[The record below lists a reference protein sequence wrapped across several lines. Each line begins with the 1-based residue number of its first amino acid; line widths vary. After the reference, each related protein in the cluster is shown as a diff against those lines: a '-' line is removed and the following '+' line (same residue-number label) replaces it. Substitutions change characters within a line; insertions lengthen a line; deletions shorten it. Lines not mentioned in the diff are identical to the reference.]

1 MLCCCTP
8 LPDPLDCFSTLSP
21 VGRCAVAGGWQ
32 TRLAASWFLLG
43 QGPQARARTRTR
55 RTGFSALLHQHIQQQ
70 RRSAHTPHSLSSETP
85 TPTPALVRKQ
95 LEFLLSSLTSA
106 SFESHYQEIHLLCE
120 HYGPQAELHL
130 FTLLAAA
137 AVSSEAPA
145 PLHQRLFAR
154 ELKRC
159 SISDFSAA
167 QQLSRALAA
176 ATPDAVSSAHHLE
189 AAAERAGLDAFE
201 RLTIL
206 CALATTP
213 APGPDERSR
222 SSASSQ
228 QLRSKSLAVEWVAS
242 MNGPPPNSS
251 PAEHGSSPGSAVLRA
266 ALAALRQQ
274 QPQHGDGS
282 IGASLESSGA
292 ISPSQLA
299 LFLRQLLGDAEGSDA
314 PLLIR
319 PQRRTLV
326 AAAAERVGHEAFS
339 RAFVEAIGKMQIRKS
354 LPAFLA
360 DVGPHAIANTETVR
374 AVLGR
379 FSITDSSPPDDGGVA
394 HLMAGLL
401 AVSPDE
407 IGHENVTNWTALLHA
422 LSTFRHSSLTWPRAI
437 RLMDDLEGLQLPA
450 GTRWDGFAAALLVVS
465 YDGANSQASSSA
477 AVSGLW
483 GPWKNKDL
491 QLSILSG
498 LLSVD
503 AETFNLSALPGRRIM
518 VASDVAGASGT
529 VRQLG
534 STCERSPWNSLDL
547 VETLALLAADG
558 RADIR
563 AQVTHLLERFIKD
576 APELLLI
583 GLLRIPE
590 PWNALHLELT
600 QKLMGMFFANAPGHQ
615 LVFYLAYQVNRPFV
629 MQALVRSYLNNSSSI
644 TRIVDTAQDLKA
656 LPSLLE
662 IRADPAKPFHFALD
676 VAALASRREVINADL
691 YIDRMIVEHGVAFM
705 RAALDFLGEK
715 LREELTL
722 QEQDPNHQQQQNFV
736 PPSVQTVA
744 TFLRRLRAHGESMS
758 AEDIEAFKMVRNLA
772 LQLHPRLL
780 PIRASESQEPGMEV
794 ATFAQEIHDECDE
807 TFGRMYK
814 QELSVEDVVAVLQR
828 LKSSERPEDNEL
840 FACMVHTLFDEQRWI
855 RSYPPTELRLTA
867 HLFGDLIQHSLID
880 YVPLGI
886 AIRGCLDALRSQPG
900 SPMLDFGLEAL
911 KRFQGRLRDWPQLA
925 QALQALPPHPEIT
938 AILDRAMNAPAQLP
952 AGDAEDASD
961 GGKAVFTAINPGP
974 EPTGADGQVEP
985 EEDVSDKVLFA
996 INNLSPSNLESKL
1009 AQVRPVL
1016 TSRFFRWFASYLTL
1030 ERCQLEPNFHGLYL
1044 RFLEAVS
1051 DATLDAYVLRETLIL
1066 AQRLINME
1074 STVSTLQ
1081 NRKALQNVG
1090 SWLGL
1095 LTLARDKP
1103 IRFKNIDFKLLLLE
1117 GYDSGRLIVAVPFVA
1132 KVLEQCSNSRVF
1144 KLPNPW
1150 LSAVLKVLAE
1160 LYQLPELKL
1169 NLRFE
1174 IEVLCK
1180 SLGVDLKDVQPSSII
1195 RSRELL
1201 PPMQGQQL
1209 QGALQQQQHQQQQA
1223 IAGVPTAE
1231 MERLGLGS
1239 AAARSLQEQQRR
1251 GVAGQPGHLALANL
1265 QQQQQQQQQ
1274 AQQASAMG
1282 TPNAYSHAL
1291 AQMLQN
1297 LPQYVHINPQF
1308 NLFQNAAFKR
1318 LICVAIDRAIRDI
1331 IGPVVER
1338 SVTIASISTRE
1349 LVTKDFAMEGDEGR
1363 MRDAAHQ
1370 MAANL
1375 AGSLALVTCKEPL
1388 RISLVTNAR
1397 NIFLESGFTEQTL
1410 PEQAL
1415 VGVMQDNLELACSIV
1430 EKAAMEKAKPE
1441 VDDGLSGAYAAR
1453 RDHRQR
1459 GRGYFW
1465 DAGALT
1471 TSQYAATLPEGLR
1484 LKPEGLQSQQLR
1496 VYQDFG
1502 NITRPPSTGA
1512 AEDERTPAGGA
1523 AAASAAGAAT
1533 AAPGLTSAEQAPL
1546 YHVQDGVLA
1555 SGPGSV
1561 LTAHQSLE
1569 KFVHCVGEVERLLGQ
1584 AGPEE
1589 NLNTL
1594 SQGHDL
1600 RDAVRQIPFIASQSI
1615 DRDEA
1620 SLAFSQKVV
1629 QLLFKSQTALARE
1642 VYVILL
1648 ERLCEVSL
1656 KAAKEVMAWLVYAE
1670 DERKFNVPVTV
1681 SLIRAGLMN
1690 LAETDVQLTKL
1701 IVRDFKPS
1709 MIDFA
1714 AELALECLREPAC
1727 ATRGQLA
1734 NVIEVLNRAAQQQKA
1749 TDTAL
1754 QLLDE
1759 LEGGALKSKVDP
1771 SNQALREQLAY
1782 CFKEWIEGFQSVA
1795 NVDKVFVDYVT
1806 QLQARG
1812 ILKGEEIS
1820 SMFFRVCAEVGI
1832 DSYIKSKASG
1842 GSLATGIFRP
1852 VDAFSKMIV
1861 LMTKYHADP
1870 AGVNHDQAKVHY
1882 LTKILSIVVLV
1893 LAQSHEELGPHFQQK
1908 PFFRLFSSLLHD
1920 LRATE
1925 ASLQATYFQALLAI
1939 GNTFNTL
1946 QPSFFPGFTF
1956 SWMSLI
1962 SHRLFMPRL
1971 LADRQ
1976 HGWPAFHRLL
1986 CSLLRFLGPILRKAE
2001 LQETSRSLYRG
2012 TLRIFL
2018 VLLHDFPDFL
2028 AAYHHSLCDLIPDPC
2043 TQMRNLVLSA
2053 FPRDRRLPD
2062 PFSPKLK
2069 IDRLPEVSQAPLILS
2084 EYQAPLNAR
2093 TDVKTSLEQ
2102 FLTSDQAPGVAQAI
2116 RTAALRND
2124 GSSREEVE
2132 GPNGVADGN
2141 ADAALTFEP
2150 RYDVALLNSV
2160 ILFAGVTTLSQPAN
2174 LLSNAGEG
2182 DRFVVLLRSLLDTLD
2197 PEGSYLALSACANQL
2212 RYPSSHSAY
2221 FSAVLLH
2228 LFGHSETPDGVK
2240 AQVLRVLLERI
2251 IVNRPHPW
2259 ALLCT
2264 VFQLLRGHAA
2274 GEYTLPSGIPVE
2286 IERLLD
2292 HIRGGLGRGAAAAGG
2307 VVGGVVGGDGDATAG
2322 LQADAVVAGGEGTPV
2337 QA

>member
-1 MLCCCTP
+1 
-8 LPDPLDCFSTLSP
+8 
-21 VGRCAVAGGWQ
+21 
-32 TRLAASWFLLG
+32 
-43 QGPQARARTRTR
+43 
-55 RTGFSALLHQHIQQQ
+55 
-70 RRSAHTPHSLSSETP
+70 
-85 TPTPALVRKQ
+85 
-95 LEFLLSSLTSA
+95 
-106 SFESHYQEIHLLCE
+106 
-120 HYGPQAELHL
+120 
-130 FTLLAAA
+130 
-137 AVSSEAPA
+137 
-145 PLHQRLFAR
+145 
-154 ELKRC
+154 
-159 SISDFSAA
+159 
-167 QQLSRALAA
+167 
-176 ATPDAVSSAHHLE
+176 
-189 AAAERAGLDAFE
+189 
-201 RLTIL
+201 
-206 CALATTP
+206 
-213 APGPDERSR
+213 
-222 SSASSQ
+222 
-228 QLRSKSLAVEWVAS
+228 
-242 MNGPPPNSS
+242 MNGPPSNPSL
-251 PAEHGSSPGSAVLRA
+251 PADHGNSPGSAILRA

-274 QPQHGDGS
+274 QPPHGDGS

-299 LFLRQLLGDAEGSDA
+299 LFLRQLLSDA
-314 PLLIR
+314 DGSEPPLLTR
-319 PQRRTLV
+319 SQRRTLV
-326 AAAAERVGHEAFS
+326 AAAADRVGHEAFS
-339 RAFVEAIGKMQIRKS
+339 RAFVEAIGKMQINKS

-360 DVGPHAIANTETVR
+360 DIGPHALPAAETMR
-374 AVLGR
+374 AVLAR
-379 FSITDSSPPDDGGVA
+379 FNINDSSPPDDRSVA
-394 HLMAGLL
+394 HLIAGLL
-401 AVSPDE
+401 AVSSEE
-407 IGHENVTNWTALLHA
+407 IGHENITNWTALVHA
-422 LSTFRHSSLTWPRAI
+422 LSTFRHSSVSWPRAI
-437 RLMDDLEGLQLPA
+437 RSLDDLEGLQIPA
-450 GTRWDGFAAALLVVS
+450 GIRWDGFAAALLALS
-465 YDGANSQASSSA
+465 FDGGNLAGSSSA
-477 AVSGLW
+477 VAGLW
-483 GPWKNKDL
+483 GPWKNKAL
-491 QLSILSG
+491 QLNILGG
-498 LLSVD
+498 LLTVD
-503 AETFNLSALPGRRIM
+503 ADTFRFSAVPGRRVLAM
-518 VASDVAGASGT
+518 ADVSGASGT
-529 VRQLG
+529 IRQLAAA
-534 STCERSPWNSLDL
+534 CERSTWNSLDL
-547 VETLALLAADG
+547 VETLALLAAES
-558 RADIR
+558 RAEVR
-563 AQVTHLLERFIKD
+563 ALVTHLLERFIRD

-590 PWNALHLELT
+590 PWNALHLELA
-600 QKLMGMFFANAPGHQ
+600 QKLLGMFFANAPGHQ
-615 LVFYLAYQVNRPFV
+615 LVFCMAYQANRAFV
-629 MQALVRSYLNNSSSI
+629 MQALVRSYLSNPANI
-644 TRIVDTAQDLKA
+644 TRTVDIAQDLKA
-656 LPSLLE
+656 LPGLLE
-662 IRADPAKPFHFALD
+662 VRADPSKPFHFALD

-691 YIDRMIVEHGVAFM
+691 YIDRMIVEHGLAFV

-715 LREELTL
+715 LREELAM
-722 QEQDPNHQQQQNFV
+722 QEQDPGHQQQQNFV

-794 ATFAQEIHDECDE
+794 ATFAQDIHDECDE

-814 QELSVEDVVAVLQR
+814 QELSVEDVVSILQR
-828 LKSSERPEDNEL
+828 LKASDRPEDNEL

-886 AIRGCLDALRSQPG
+886 AIRGCLDALRTQLG
-900 SPMLDFGLEAL
+900 SPMLEFGLEAL

-938 AILDRAMNAPAQLP
+938 AILNRATIAPGEAPAEDLENP
-952 AGDAEDASD
+952 TGDR
-961 GGKAVFTAINPGP
+961 KPVFSAISPGP
-974 EPTGADGQVEP
+974 EPAGAEHQAEP
-985 EEDVSDKVLFA
+985 EEEVSDKVLFA
-996 INNLSPSNLESKL
+996 INNLSPSNLDSKL

-1016 TSRFFRWFASYLTL
+1016 TVRFFRWFASYLTL

-1044 RFLEAVS
+1044 RFLEAMADS
-1051 DATLDAYVLRETLIL
+1051 TLDAYVLRETLVL

-1074 STVSTLQ
+1074 STVSNLQ

-1095 LTLARDKP
+1095 ITLARDKP
-1103 IRFKNIDFKLLLLE
+1103 IRFKNVDFKSLLLE

-1132 KVLEQCSNSRVF
+1132 KVLEQCSKSRVF
-1144 KLPNPW
+1144 KMPNPW
-1150 LSAVLKVLAE
+1150 LNAVLKVLAE

-1180 SLGVDLKDVQPSSII
+1180 SLNVDLKDIQPSAII
-1195 RSRELL
+1195 RSRELR
-1201 PPMQGQQL
+1201 PPMQSQQS
-1209 QGALQQQQHQQQQA
+1209 QVGLQQQQQV
-1223 IAGVPTAE
+1223 IAGVPIAE
-1231 MERLGLGS
+1231 MERLGIGG
-1239 AAARSLQEQQRR
+1239 AAARSVQEQQRR
-1251 GVAGQPGHLALANL
+1251 AAAGQPSHPALAIVS
-1265 QQQQQQQQQ
+1265 QQQQQQSQSQQQQ
-1274 AQQASAMG
+1274 AASALG
-1282 TPNAYSHAL
+1282 TANAYSHAL
-1291 AQMLQN
+1291 AQLLQN
-1297 LPQYVHINPQF
+1297 LPHYVQINPQF
-1308 NLFQNAAFKR
+1308 TLFQNAAFKR
-1318 LICVAIDRAIRDI
+1318 LICAAIDRAIRDI

-1349 LVTKDFAMEGDEGR
+1349 LVTKDFAMEGDESK

-1397 NIFLESGFTEQTL
+1397 NIFLESGFTEQSL

-1415 VGVMQDNLELACSIV
+1415 VGVMQDNLELACSVI

-1441 VDDGLSGAYAAR
+1441 VDEGLSSAYITR

-1459 GRGYFW
+1459 GRSYFW
-1465 DAGALT
+1465 DTGVLT

-1484 LKPEGLQSQQLR
+1484 LKPEGLQPQQLR

-1502 NITRPPSTGA
+1502 NITPSPSTGGGG
-1512 AEDERTPAGGA
+1512 DNERGR
-1523 AAASAAGAAT
+1523 AAASVGASSIIPQAV
-1533 AAPGLTSAEQAPL
+1533 PGLLAIEQGGVYPMQEAILSA
-1546 YHVQDGVLA
+1546 
-1555 SGPGSV
+1555 GPSVV
-1561 LTAHQSLE
+1561 LTAQQSLE
-1569 KFVHCVGEVERLLGQ
+1569 KFGQCVAEIERLLSQ

-1589 NLNTL
+1589 NLTIL
-1594 SQGHDL
+1594 SQSHEL
-1600 RDAVRQIPFIASQSI
+1600 RDAVRQIPFIASQSM

-1620 SLAFSQKVV
+1620 ALAFSQKVV
-1629 QLLFKSQTALARE
+1629 QLLFKSQMPLARE

-1656 KAAKEVMAWLVYAE
+1656 KAAKEVTAWLVYAE

-1714 AELALECLREPAC
+1714 AQLALDCLREPAC

-1734 NVIEVLNRAAQQQKA
+1734 NVIEALTRAVQQQKA
-1749 TDTAL
+1749 TNLAL
-1754 QLLDE
+1754 QFLDE
-1759 LEGGALKSKVDP
+1759 LEGGNLKSRVDP
-1771 SNQALREQLAY
+1771 SNHALREQLAY
-1782 CFKEWIEGFQSVA
+1782 CYKEWIEGFQSFA

-1820 SMFFRVCAEVGI
+1820 SMFFRVCTEVGV
-1832 DSYIKSKASG
+1832 DNYIKARASG

-1852 VDAFSKMIV
+1852 IDAFSKMIV
-1861 LMTKYHADP
+1861 LMIKYHADP
-1870 AGVNHDQAKVHY
+1870 AGVNHHQAKVHY

-1893 LAQSHEELGPHFQQK
+1893 LAQSHEELGQHFQQK

-1920 LRATE
+1920 LRTTE
-1925 ASLQATYFQALLAI
+1925 ASLQTTYSQILLAI
-1939 GNTFNTL
+1939 SSTLNTL
-1946 QPSFFPGFTF
+1946 QPSFFPSFTF

-1971 LADRQ
+1971 LADEQ

-1986 CSLLRFLGPILRKAE
+1986 CSLLRFLGPILRKSE

-2028 AAYHHSLCDLIPDPC
+2028 AAYHHTLCDLIPDPC

-2062 PFSPKLK
+2062 PFSAKVK
-2069 IDRLPEVSQAPLILS
+2069 IDQLAEVSQSPLILAD
-2084 EYQAPLNAR
+2084 YQAALNAR
-2093 TDVKTSLEQ
+2093 ADVRAALDQ
-2102 FLTSDQAPGVAQAI
+2102 FLATGQPLDVAKTIQQAAFPSRSAD
-2116 RTAALRND
+2116 D
-2124 GSSREEVE
+2124 GSD
-2132 GPNGVADGN
+2132 GVDTGSVGEADDESLVG
-2141 ADAALTFEP
+2141 FES
-2150 RYDVALLNSV
+2150 RYDVALINSV
-2160 ILFAGVTTLSQPAN
+2160 VLTAGVVSLDKATN
-2174 LLSNAGEG
+2174 LLTGTAEG
-2182 DRFVVLLRSLLDTLD
+2182 DRSLTLVQELLAALD
-2197 PEGSYLALSACANQL
+2197 PEGKYLVLSACANQL

-2221 FSAVLLH
+2221 FSWLLLN
-2228 LFGHSETPDGVK
+2228 LFGGRNTADDVK

-2274 GEYTLPSGIPVE
+2274 GEYVMPADIPVE

-2292 HIRGGLGRGAAAAGG
+2292 HIRGGLGRGGGSGVDGGGGAGG
-2307 VVGGVVGGDGDATAG
+2307 GGGGTTGPTNHNGIGASG
-2322 LQADAVVAGGEGTPV
+2322 GIGGEGGAPLYALG
-2337 QA
+2337 QAQA